1 MNRII
6 SLVIMR
12 KVYLI
17 SRSHHADSVNI
28 TLDVKGFT
36 RRYGG
41 KIHAETGTAIPVRSE
56 GVIMVWR

>member
-1 MNRII
+1 
-6 SLVIMR
+6 MR

-41 KIHAETGTAIPVRSE
+41 KNAPLKMPAVRVYMELYRPENTS
-56 GVIMVWR
+56 

>member
-1 MNRII
+1 
-6 SLVIMR
+6 MR